1 VKTHPSLLVAPA
13 GLAGCGAAIAIGGTP
28 PLGAVAWLGAGVALA
43 LSMRSGP
50 QPAGAAIEDLDHH
63 VMRCRRR
70 GESAHVLVAHV
81 PATGRGQP
89 ERLTAFFRLTDS
101 VLVAHIPHGY
111 EVAGVFDDSGL
122 DREALEKRLRR
133 AAAAPGT
140 TIAWK
145 RFPDDGVT
153 LRVLID
159 GARAAL
165 ADSTAIEPVAIGPPV
180 FDRAPAATPVEGK

>member
-1 VKTHPSLLVAPA
+1 VRTHPGLLVAPA
-13 GLAGCGAAIAIGGTP
+13 GVAGCVAAIAIGGTP

-43 LSMRSGP
+43 LSMRSAP
-50 QPAGAAIEDLDHH
+50 HAAGSPVDDLERH

-81 PATGRGQP
+81 PATGHGQA

-101 VLVAHIPHGY
+101 VLVAQIPHGY
-111 EVAGVFDDSGL
+111 EVAGVFDDSDL
-122 DREALEKRLRR
+122 DRNALEKRLRT
-133 AAAAPGT
+133 AAATPGT

-153 LRVLID
+153 LPVLID
-159 GARAAL
+159 ATRAAL
-165 ADSTAIEPVAIGPPV
+165 AGSAAIEAAAIVPPV
-180 FDRAPAATPVEGK
+180 FDGAPATTPVEGK